1 MNQES
6 YLNSLISNTKIRDK
20 GNASESLNSSPLH
33 SSSIYHQQGNLGSS
47 MDSSSSFFQYQNMNH
62 SGAIINPLLK
72 TLEFIGAKSPDT
84 PSAASVMYKLRKL
97 INAEKKVLKRRHEFL
112 GGVSHWVN
120 VLSNPEN
127 KRLLVEFSRIAEL
140 QGRLDEEMIRKKENI
155 NLQLYHVSQRE
166 SKSAELKLKRART
179 FKQLRDQERKIGD
192 NHNTCLSREALEEL
206 NISIEVVDEQLI
218 KSINTSLQGSLVDY
232 VLSMQSVSSD
242 IKEGCNEFFEYLNAD
257 SIYNC
262 RKSYLL
268 DDSSDKIQYLGSR
281 ETSENKENQYKGR
294 AESVKPAGGNKK
306 KYLNLTN
313 LTGPTEVRA
322 STEHLTGHEL
332 KEELGT
338 LQTQPLKCPDCG
350 SQLKNEHTQHSSVCS
365 YSKQGLNDP
374 PGSSQ
379 SLAMPGRLGIRIPSV
394 LKSRAGEGW

>member
-1 MNQES
+1 MNQEG
-6 YLNSLISNTKIRDK
+6 YFNSLISNARLGEKSTQS
-20 GNASESLNSSPLH
+20 GSLPSSPLH
-33 SSSIYHQQGNLGSS
+33 SSSIYHQPGNLGTSL
-47 MDSSSSFFQYQNMNH
+47 DSSSSFLQYQNTSH
-62 SGAIINPLLK
+62 SGNLMNPLMK

-97 INAEKKVLKRRHEFL
+97 INAEKKTLKRRHEFL
-112 GGVSHWVN
+112 TGVSHWIN
-120 VLSNPEN
+120 VLNNGEN
-127 KRLLVEFSRIAEL
+127 KRLLVEFSRIGEL
-140 QGRLDEEMIRKKENI
+140 QGRLDEELIRKKENI

-206 NISIEVVDEQLI
+206 SISIEVVDEQLV

-232 VLSMQSVSSD
+232 VLSMQSASSD

-268 DDSSDKIQYLGSR
+268 DDSSDKIQYIGSR
-281 ETSENKENQYKGR
+281 ETSENKENHFKGR
-294 AESVKPAGGNKK
+294 NEEIKPVGSKKK
-306 KYLNLTN
+306 KYSTLMNGAGLAAV
-313 LTGPTEVRA
+313 GA
-322 STEHLTGHEL
+322 STEHLTGSEL
-332 KEELGT
+332 KEEINN

-350 SQLKNEHTQHSSVCS
+350 CQLKSEHTHHSSTCS
-365 YSKQGLNDP
+365 FVKQNLNDP